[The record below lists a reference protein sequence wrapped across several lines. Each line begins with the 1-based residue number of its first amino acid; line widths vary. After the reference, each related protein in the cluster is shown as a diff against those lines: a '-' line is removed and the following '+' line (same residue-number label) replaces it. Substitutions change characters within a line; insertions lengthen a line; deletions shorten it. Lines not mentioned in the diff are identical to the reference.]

1 MLGKIQGELIYIWYY
16 FDIQLR
22 QKIVVGS
29 IYWNMV
35 YGQMPVDVSKDEE
48 GLQTMKNLGISMA
61 YVLHKI
67 NTK

>member
-1 MLGKIQGELIYIWYY
+1 MLDTVLGELIYIWYY
-16 FDIQLR
+16 FDIKLR

-35 YGQMPVDVSKDEE
+35 YGQMPGDVE

>member
-35 YGQMPVDVSKDEE
+35 YGQMPRDVE